1 MKEAAPMKTPRIT
14 DAQVDLLAERLRA
27 VGVGRREFLK
37 VAAGLAAMGP
47 AGFNHRPADAAPKL
61 APGEKLP
68 KDQTFRYGGG
78 AWWQDDPTSHDFNKD
93 LYCNGV
99 PALFA
104 GLMKFNADHQS
115 VLYVASKVSSNPD
128 GSQWIFTIRKDS
140 KWSDGSPCT
149 ARDFE
154 WSWKRQLDPA
164 SAAPYAAF
172 LYDIKNAQAFNKKEL
187 TDPSQVGVRAKDDWT
202 LEVTLEGPR
211 GYFPVLSAY
220 LAALPAHRPSVEKHG
235 DKWTEAGNI
244 VTNGPF
250 VLEQWEH
257 NKQMVL
263 RKNPY
268 FFGAKDVHVEKMII
282 PIIPVQAGSLPY
294 ENNELDLTWLQPGD
308 LKKLQSD
315 PRMQKDVFQYP
326 YPWTWYLLPQATKPP
341 FDNLKVRRAVA
352 HAVDRENVVKVSQGL
367 AIPAW
372 SMIPPGFPGAV
383 DDPKIKA
390 IQRYDKKAALEQLKG
405 TPFEGGKNWPKITL
419 SMREEGLGS
428 KPLAEAV
435 QAVLLDSLNMKTDLE
450 VLEQRVFRERLWKQD
465 LQFVWIRWFMDY
477 PDPHNEYFDTFYG
490 KKTTGKRQAWV
501 NDAFDKEL
509 EGGRDTRDPKKRLEH
524 YKKAE
529 EIMQMDV
536 GYVPVA
542 WVARFAAAKP
552 WVKGIE
558 KNKQGQNVI
567 DGNIY
572 VDMMRHIYIIEKG

>member
-1 MKEAAPMKTPRIT
+1 MRIP
-14 DAQVDLLAERLRA
+14 DEQLALFEQRLQAIGLGRRDFLKA
-27 VGVGRREFLK
+27 VGVMAAFGGLGFATTAE
-37 VAAGLAAMGP
+37 AAGPSKPGTGP
-47 AGFNHRPADAAPKL
+47 GA
-61 APGEKLP
+61 GEKLA
-68 KDQTFRYGGG
+68 KEQVFRYGGG
-78 AWWQDDPTSHDFNKD
+78 GYYPNDPASHDFNKD
-93 LYCNGV
+93 LYCQGV

-104 GLMKFNADHQS
+104 GLMVFDANFLA
-115 VLYVASKVSSNPD
+115 VPYLASKVEGNKD
-128 GSQWIFTIRKDS
+128 GSVWTFTIRKDS
-140 KWSDGSPCT
+140 RWSDNAPMS

-154 WSWKRQLDPA
+154 YSWKRQLDPE
-164 SAAPYAAF
+164 SKAPYASF
-172 LYDIKNAQAFNKKEL
+172 LYDIKNGEAFNKKQI
-187 TDPSQVGVRAKDDWT
+187 TDASQVGVRAKDDWT
-202 LEVTLEGPR
+202 LEVTLQGPR
-211 GYFPVLSAY
+211 GYFPVLTAY
-220 LAALPAHRPSVEKHG
+220 LAALPGYQRAIEKFG
-235 DKWTEAGNI
+235 DKWTEPANI
-244 VTNGPF
+244 ACNGPF
-250 VLEQWEH
+250 VLESWEH

-268 FFGAKDVHVEKMII
+268 FFGAKDVHLDKVVI
-282 PIIPVQAGSLPY
+282 PIIPVQAGALPY

-308 LKKLQSD
+308 LKKLQGD
-315 PRMQKDVFQYP
+315 PRMQRDVFQYP
-326 YPWTWYLLPQATKPP
+326 FPGTWYLLPQATKPP
-341 FDNLKVRRAVA
+341 FDNLKVRRAVSQA
-352 HAVDRENVVKVSQGL
+352 IDREEIVKVSQGL

-383 DDPKIKA
+383 DDPKVKA
-390 IQRYDKKAALEQLKG
+390 IQRFDKKAALEHLKG

-419 SMREEGLGS
+419 SMRDEGLGS

-490 KKTTGKRQAWV
+490 KKTTGRRQAWV

-509 EGGRDTRDPKKRLEH
+509 EAGRDTRDTKSRLEH

-529 EIMQMDV
+529 EIMQTDV

-572 VDMMRHIYIIEKG
+572 VDMFEHLYIIERG

>member
-1 MKEAAPMKTPRIT
+1 MRIP
-14 DAQVDLLAERLRA
+14 DKQLDLLASRLSA
-27 VGVGRREFLK
+27 IGVGRRDFLK
-37 VAAGLAAMGP
+37 VAGAMAAFGGLGFATTAQAAKPSKPGP
-47 AGFNHRPADAAPKL
+47 NEKL
-61 APGEKLP
+61 A

-78 AWWQDDPTSHDFNKD
+78 GWYQSEPSSHDFNKD
-93 LYCNGV
+93 LYCSGV

-104 GLMKFNADHQS
+104 GLMVFNADF
-115 VLYVASKVSSNPD
+115 VAVPWMATKVDSNKD
-128 GSQWIFTIRKDS
+128 GSVWTFTIRKDS
-140 KWSDGSPCT
+140 RWSDNSPVT

-164 SAAPYAAF
+164 SAAPYASF
-172 LYDIKNAQAFNKKEL
+172 LYDIKNGEKFNKKQL
-187 TDPSQVGVRAKDDWT
+187 TDAKEVGVVAKDDWT

-211 GYFPVLSAY
+211 GYFPVLAAY
-220 LAALPAHRPSVEKHG
+220 LAALPAHRGAVEKHG

-244 VTNGPF
+244 VSNGAF
-250 VLEQWEH
+250 TLEAWEH

-268 FFGAKDVHVEKMII
+268 YYGAKDVHLSKVVI
-282 PIIPVQAGSLPY
+282 PIIPVASGALPY
-294 ENNELDLTWLQPGD
+294 ENNELDMTALQAGD
-308 LKKLQSD
+308 LNRLRSD
-315 PRMQKDVFQYP
+315 PRSGKDVFKYP
-326 YPWTWYLLPQATKPP
+326 FPGTWYLLPQTTKAP
-341 FDNLKVRRAVA
+341 FDNLKVRKAVG
-352 HAVDRENVVKVSQGL
+352 HALDRENIVKVSQGL

-372 SMIPPGFPGAV
+372 SMIPPGFPGAI
-383 DDPKIKA
+383 DDPKVKA

-405 TPFEGGKNWPKITL
+405 TPFEGGKNWPKITI
-419 SMREEGLGS
+419 SMRDEGLGS

-450 VLEQRVFRERLWKQD
+450 VLEPRVFRERLWKQD

-509 EGGRDTRDPKKRLEH
+509 EAGRDTSDPKKRLEH

-529 EIMQMDV
+529 EIMQEDV

-542 WVARFAAAKP
+542 WVVRYGAKKP
-552 WVKGIE
+552 WVGGVE
-558 KNKQGQNVI
+558 KNKAGEFVV

-572 VDMMRHIYIIEKG
+572 VDMFQHLYMLERG